1 MFFRKKTED
10 SVLDWLEGC
19 KQGKP
24 KSQEMLYKH
33 YYGYAMTICL
43 QYAKNEEEG
52 AEILND
58 SFFKVFTKIHQYE
71 STQPFKTWFRRIII
85 NTAISYYRKNN
96 KHTHVNI
103 EDIAP
108 HEQEV
113 SIDALTKLSAEDI
126 LKLLQR
132 LPESQRIVFNLF
144 EIEGYGHEEIAEKLN
159 IAASTSR
166 VHLLRAKQQLRQLV
180 EKLFQYSNE

>member
-1 MFFRKKTED
+1 MFFRKKTEE

-24 KSQEMLYKH
+24 KPQEMLYKH
-33 YYGYAMTICL
+33 YYSYAMSICL
-43 QYAKNEEEG
+43 QYSKNEEEA

-58 SFFKVFTKIHQYE
+58 SFFKVFTKIDKYE
-71 STQPFKTWFRRIII
+71 TTQPFKTWFRRIII
-85 NTAISYYRKNN
+85 NTAIDYYRRNN

-103 EDIAP
+103 EDVAP
-108 HEQEV
+108 HEQEISV
-113 SIDALTKLSAEDI
+113 DALSKLSAEDI

-132 LPESQRIVFNLF
+132 LPENQRIVFNLF

-159 IAASTSR
+159 IAPSTSR